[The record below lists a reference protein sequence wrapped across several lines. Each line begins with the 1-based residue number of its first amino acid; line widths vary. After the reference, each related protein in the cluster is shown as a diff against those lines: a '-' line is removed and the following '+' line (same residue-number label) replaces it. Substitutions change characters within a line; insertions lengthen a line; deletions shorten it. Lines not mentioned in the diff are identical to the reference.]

1 MIEILSK
8 RTAGINREIL
18 NTFDIK
24 SQAIINLRQHGYNPY
39 PLRMIYIPKA
49 NGKKR
54 PLGIPTVKD
63 RTMQAI
69 YKLVFKPVAETTADK
84 QSYWFRT
91 KKIS

>member
-8 RTAGINREIL
+8 RTAGIDKEIL

-24 SQAIINLRQHGYNPY
+24 SQAIINLRQHVYNPY
-39 PLRMIYIPKA
+39 PLS
-49 NGKKR
+49 KKR

-69 YKLVFKPVAETTADK
+69 YKLVLKPVAETTVDK
-84 QSYWFRT
+84 HSYWFRT
-91 KKIS
+91 EKSASHS